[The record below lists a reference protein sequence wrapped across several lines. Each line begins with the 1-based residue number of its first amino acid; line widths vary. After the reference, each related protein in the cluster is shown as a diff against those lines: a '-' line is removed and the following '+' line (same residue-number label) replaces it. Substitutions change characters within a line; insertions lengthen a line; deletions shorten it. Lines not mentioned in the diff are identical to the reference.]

1 MKQVIRINALFTFVL
16 LFVTVM
22 AFGQRK
28 VYAGGK
34 IGGSSYPALIDT
46 RFDYYGASPVF
57 QLPISRKKENVLWNI
72 EFGYQKG
79 SMTRFHGSIL
89 HAQTGIHW
97 YFNSEP
103 KGFYLAPQISIL
115 KEKTTEQQILGLD
128 LFAAVN
134 RQVYYGGQI
143 GTGYEFLLTQ
153 NFRMGLQGYATFY
166 TPDFVVQPKV
176 QYGANLT
183 FTFKIP
189 LEYY

>member
-1 MKQVIRINALFTFVL
+1 MLFLFLAVL
-16 LFVTVM
+16 

-46 RFDYYGASPVF
+46 RFNYYGASPVF
-57 QLPISRKKENVLWNI
+57 QLPVSRKKENVLWTI
-72 EFGYQKG
+72 DFGYQKG
-79 SMTRFHGSIL
+79 SKSRFHGSIL
-89 HAQTGIHW
+89 HAQTGIQW
-97 YFNSEP
+97 YFNTEP
-103 KGFYLAPQISIL
+103 KGFYLAPQVSIL

-134 RQVYYGGQI
+134 RQVYYGGEI
-143 GTGYEFLLTQ
+143 GSGYEFLLTP

-166 TPDFVVQPKV
+166 TPDFVVRPKV

-183 FTFKIP
+183 FIFKIP